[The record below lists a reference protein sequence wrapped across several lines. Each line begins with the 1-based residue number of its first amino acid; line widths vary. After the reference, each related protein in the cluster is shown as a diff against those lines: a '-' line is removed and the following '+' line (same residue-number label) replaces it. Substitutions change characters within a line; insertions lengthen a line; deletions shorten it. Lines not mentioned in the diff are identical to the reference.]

1 MLNINPADVI
11 AVLKTM
17 IPQLVILGVVLL
29 AAIITTLSVIKK
41 PETLR
46 KFVRKQAWLAFF
58 LTIVIVISNI
68 LLVPMYSMV
77 NMAMGGGTISD
88 EAIEEAKALCTE
100 IAEEGIVMLKNDDS
114 ALPLAEGSKV
124 NVFGWSSTN
133 PIYGG
138 TGSGA
143 LSDAY
148 PTVDFLTGLTDAGI
162 EYNQNLVDFYKGWR
176 DSRPVVGMMGQ
187 DWTIPEPAVSDYE
200 DLITS
205 AKDYSDTAIFF
216 IARSGGE
223 GADLPTSYDGQD
235 TFSAEGPFGALGVR
249 YSDQKDDLDAS
260 KSYLEISNRE
270 KALLDKVT
278 STFDKVIVVVNSA
291 NAMELGFVRDYS
303 QIKSVIYCPG
313 TGQTG
318 FDGLGEI
325 IAGKV
330 NPSGKT
336 ADIFLADLMNTPTS
350 NNFGDF
356 DYTNMSEFG
365 VDNMFAEGG
374 KAFPTFVNYVEGIY
388 VGYKFYETA
397 AVEAAA
403 GNYEFDYDANVI
415 YPFGYGL
422 SYTTFTQEMGEINN
436 DGTTVSFD
444 VTVTNSGSVAG
455 KDVVEVYF
463 NPPYTNGGIE
473 KAAANLVAFEKT
485 ETLEPGA
492 STTVS
497 ISFPV
502 EDMAS
507 YDTYGHGCYVLEA
520 GDYEIS
526 INKDSH
532 NKIAAKTVNIGT
544 EVVYDQNNKRS
555 TDQVAATNQFGFAEG
570 GVTYLSRAD
579 GFKNYAEAT
588 AAPSSFEM
596 AEEYKKDYVNNTN
609 YSEAN
614 YNNDADVMPTTGA
627 KNGVKLEQLRALWMG
642 GRIAVIRTED
652 EGVGV
657 DTPEDAAA
665 ENGFNIHLKKAEQ
678 VLKEWYAK
686 L

>member
-100 IAEEGIVMLKNDDS
+100 IAEEGIVMLKNDDL

-260 KSYLEISNRE
+260 KSY
-270 KALLDKVT
+270 
-278 STFDKVIVVVNSA
+278 
-291 NAMELGFVRDYS
+291 
-303 QIKSVIYCPG
+303 
-313 TGQTG
+313 
-318 FDGLGEI
+318 
-325 IAGKV
+325 
-330 NPSGKT
+330 
-336 ADIFLADLMNTPTS
+336 
-350 NNFGDF
+350 
-356 DYTNMSEFG
+356 
-365 VDNMFAEGG
+365 
-374 KAFPTFVNYVEGIY
+374 
-388 VGYKFYETA
+388 
-397 AVEAAA
+397 
-403 GNYEFDYDANVI
+403 
-415 YPFGYGL
+415 
-422 SYTTFTQEMGEINN
+422 
-436 DGTTVSFD
+436 
-444 VTVTNSGSVAG
+444 
-455 KDVVEVYF
+455 
-463 NPPYTNGGIE
+463 
-473 KAAANLVAFEKT
+473 
-485 ETLEPGA
+485 
-492 STTVS
+492 
-497 ISFPV
+497 
-502 EDMAS
+502 
-507 YDTYGHGCYVLEA
+507 H
-520 GDYEIS
+520 
-526 INKDSH
+526 H
-532 NKIAAKTVNIGT
+532 
-544 EVVYDQNNKRS
+544 
-555 TDQVAATNQFGFAEG
+555 
-570 GVTYLSRAD
+570 
-579 GFKNYAEAT
+579 
-588 AAPSSFEM
+588 
-596 AEEYKKDYVNNTN
+596 
-609 YSEAN
+609 
-614 YNNDADVMPTTGA
+614 
-627 KNGVKLEQLRALWMG
+627 
-642 GRIAVIRTED
+642 
-652 EGVGV
+652 VGV
-657 DTPEDAAA
+657 QRSKRR
-665 ENGFNIHLKKAEQ
+665 IRQ
-678 VLKEWYAK
+678 
-686 L
+686 